1 VSYRTLT
8 LTHEGAVATITLTR
22 PEKRNAISAQMIEEL
37 LAALAEIEHTAVR
50 AVIITGSGSAFCS
63 GMDLDALKNLAQQSH
78 TQNLEDSRRMA
89 KMFRR
94 LWSYP
99 KPLIAAV
106 NGAAI
111 AGGCGIATLCDFTIA
126 VPEAKFGYTEVRI
139 GFIPAIVSVFLIRQ
153 IGDKRARDLLL
164 TGRILTAEEAK
175 QIGLVNHIV
184 EPAKLMD
191 AARIYAASLVES
203 SPSSIER
210 TKRLLTESA
219 AAEVDAALAEAIA
232 ENASIRATA
241 DFREG
246 LSSFLE
252 KRRPIGRGNDAH
264 YKALLNFHNNNDR
277 LPRNYCPR
285 ALR

>member
-1 VSYRTLT
+1 VTYQTFTLT
-8 LTHEGAVATITLTR
+8 QESSVATITLTR
-22 PEKRNAISAQMIEEL
+22 PEKRNAISTQMIDEL
-37 LAALAEIEHTAVR
+37 LAALTAIEATPAR

-63 GMDLDALKNLAQQSH
+63 GMDLDGLKNLAKQSP

-94 LWSYP
+94 IWSFP
-99 KPLIAAV
+99 KPIIAAV
-106 NGAAI
+106 NGPAI
-111 AGGCGIATLCDFTIA
+111 AGGCGIATLCDFTLA

-139 GFIPAIVSVFLIRQ
+139 GFIPAIVSVFLVRQ

-175 QIGLVNHIV
+175 HIGLVNHIV
-184 EPAKLMD
+184 APEKLMD
-191 AARIYAASLVES
+191 AARILAAALVES

-210 TKRLLTESA
+210 TKRLLTDSA
-219 AAEVDAALAEAIA
+219 AAEVDAALARAIA

-246 LSSFLE
+246 LSAFLE
-252 KRRPIGRGNDAH
+252 KRRPIWPG
-264 YKALLNFHNNNDR
+264 K
-277 LPRNYCPR
+277 
-285 ALR
+285 

>member
-1 VSYRTLT
+1 MTYKTFTLT
-8 LTHEGAVATITLTR
+8 QESSVATITLSR
-22 PEKRNAISAQMIEEL
+22 PEKRNAISTQMIEEL
-37 LAALAEIEHTAVR
+37 LAALTEIESTAAR

-63 GMDLDALKNLAQQSH
+63 GMDLDGLKTLAKQSP

-94 LWSYP
+94 IWSYP

-111 AGGCGIATLCDFTIA
+111 AGGCGIATLCDFTLA

-139 GFIPAIVSVFLIRQ
+139 GFIPAIVSVFLVRQ
-153 IGDKRARDLLL
+153 IGDKLARDLLL
-164 TGRILTAEEAK
+164 TGRILTAQEAK
-175 QIGLVNHIV
+175 QMGLVTLVV
-184 EPAKLMD
+184 EPAQLMD
-191 AARIYAASLVES
+191 AARMLAASLVES

-219 AAEVDAALAEAIA
+219 AAEIDAALARAIA
-232 ENASIRATA
+232 ENASIRGTA

-246 LSSFLE
+246 LSAFLE
-252 KRRPIGRGNDAH
+252 KRRPVWPG
-264 YKALLNFHNNNDR
+264 K
-277 LPRNYCPR
+277 
-285 ALR
+285 

>member
-1 VSYRTLT
+1 VSYQAFT
-8 LTHEGAVATITLTR
+8 LTHEGSVATITLTR
-22 PEKRNAISAQMIEEL
+22 PEKRNAISTQMIEEL
-37 LAALAEIEHTAVR
+37 LAVLSEIEHTSAR

-63 GMDLDALKNLAQQSH
+63 GMDLDALKNLAQQSP

-184 EPAKLMD
+184 EPGKLMD
-191 AARIYAASLVES
+191 AARILAAALVES

-219 AAEVDAALAEAIA
+219 AAEVDASLVRAIA

-241 DFREG
+241 DFHEG

-252 KRRPIGRGNDAH
+252 KRRPIWPG
-264 YKALLNFHNNNDR
+264 K
-277 LPRNYCPR
+277 
-285 ALR
+285 